1 MIKSVNQG
9 RDLNNDTRF
18 LFRFTMEKSWFLQ
31 LQILYCVKWNLLNDF
46 IKYMH
51 VNVVWI
57 TINKQPFVDYS
68 CCVRQ
73 FNMSFGS
80 KNSGQNIKIAKKS
93 QQFMCLKYLI
103 KRITHSLWLNSTFIR
118 PVAFFLFPCLIQHLL
133 FNKNYFFKLNPLA
146 IFYLFTVEI

>member
-1 MIKSVNQG
+1 
-9 RDLNNDTRF
+9 
-18 LFRFTMEKSWFLQ
+18 ME
-31 LQILYCVKWNLLNDF
+31 ILYYVKRNLLNDF

-51 VNVVWI
+51 VNVVLI

-93 QQFMCLKYLI
+93 QQFMCLKYII
-103 KRITHSLWLNSTFIR
+103 KITHSLWLNSTFIR
-118 PVAFFLFPCLIQHLL
+118 LVAFFLYACLIQGQ
-133 FNKNYFFKLNPLA
+133 KT
-146 IFYLFTVEI
+146 YLV